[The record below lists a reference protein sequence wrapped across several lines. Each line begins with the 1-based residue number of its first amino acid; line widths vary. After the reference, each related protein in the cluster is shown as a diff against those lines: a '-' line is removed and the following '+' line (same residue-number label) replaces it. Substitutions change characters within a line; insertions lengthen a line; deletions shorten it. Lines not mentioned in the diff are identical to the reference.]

1 MQFQPSQAM
10 SGEST
15 TKFACDYAKRGT
27 AGCKKCKAKCEK
39 GALRIAK
46 VVPNFFHDGE
56 GELSIMRNIALAVS
70 ILHGVLERVIYILVV
85 LPFCLLL

>member
-1 MQFQPSQAM
+1 M
-10 SGEST
+10 SGDST

-56 GELSIMRNIALAVS
+56 G
-70 ILHGVLERVIYILVV
+70 
-85 LPFCLLL
+85 